1 MKSINFEFLRKH
13 RPELASLGSFAEQY
27 AYPDPA
33 SALVK
38 LRDFAEQM
46 VLDLYS
52 RFSIP
57 KPFSYTLYDLISH
70 PSFTSKVTPTVITKL
85 NMIRIPGNKAA
96 HGSAVTP
103 ITVLQVLPEAYDLAR
118 WLYITFYGG
127 KTSDCPAYTTPTGK
141 TRSDQETEQLKKERQ
156 EILEKLASQE
166 AKLQEVLAQLETER
180 NKLEE
185 ERKKKET
192 AEKTATELEKT
203 AAELEQLV
211 QAGVKAEHELLFD
224 EATTRKRLIDTA
236 LAEAGWNVGENKR
249 STEEVGQEIKVEYQP
264 TDSGIGYADYV
275 LWGDDGKPL
284 AVIEAKKMAQSVLA
298 GQTQA
303 KYYADGLGKMHG
315 QRPVIFCT
323 NGLETYIWN
332 DAQNEPPRPIYGF
345 YEKES
350 LKYLIFQRNER
361 KPLLGDDLQ
370 PRKEITD
377 RIYQIEAIRR
387 VKERFAK
394 NHRKALIVQAT
405 GTGKTRVAI
414 SLCDVLIRARWAKRI
429 LFLCDRRELRKQAH
443 NVFKEFLPGEPRT
456 YVTASTYKDKDQ
468 RIYLATYPAM
478 MKCYESFDIGFFD
491 LIIADESH
499 RSIYNRYKELFLYF
513 DCLQVGL
520 TATPRHLVSHNTYK
534 LFNCNGDDPTFF
546 FSYEEA
552 VEQKYLVP
560 FQVSSFTTEFQRT
573 GIKYSQMTDE
583 QKQQLEE
590 DTDNAEAIEYDAESV
605 DRHIFNKD
613 TNRHVLKNLMENG
626 IRESTN
632 SRPGKTII
640 FARNH
645 NHADLLNKLFA
656 EMYPDYGGNFCRLID
671 VQDPRA
677 EQLIDD
683 FKDKNNPLTIAI
695 SVDMLDTGIDVPE
708 VVNLVFA
715 KPVKSKV
722 KFWQMIGR
730 GTRLCE
736 NLFGEGNHK
745 THFMI
750 FDHWQNFEY
759 FEEQYAEAEIKQSK
773 SLLQLLFESRIRLIE
788 TALEKKDEAC
798 FNLITKLLAEDLAA
812 LPEKTISIKEK
823 WRELKSVRDLDTL
836 KAFSGVTKT
845 VLARDIAPLMQWRN
859 TRGHEE
865 AYYFDWLIAKTQNEL
880 LRKSAKFEDFKVDLL
895 SAIAQLPLNI
905 NQVRE
910 KLDIINRIKA
920 TQFWEDVTIKDLEN
934 IRIELRGIMKH
945 QNTAAYIRS
954 KPLVIDVAEDS
965 TKIEQRKILPKLE
978 GLELV
983 AYRERVKAT
992 LEALFQESATLQKI
1006 KAGNPVNE
1014 DDLQELC
1021 SLVLTQNTDVD
1032 CDSLV
1037 ELYPDAAGDL
1047 IYIFHRIIG
1056 WDAIAVRQR
1065 FERFVQEHNL
1075 NSKQMKFIEML
1086 INFIAKNGS
1095 IEIDKLSESPF
1106 TLIDSYGVNGVF
1118 SDGEINQLLSIINSF
1133 KPSILNNINNN

>member
-13 RPELASLGSFAEQY
+13 RPELASLGGFAEEY
-27 AYPDPA
+27 AYPDPS

-38 LRDFAEQM
+38 LRDFVEQI
-46 VLDLYS
+46 VLELYS
-52 RFSIP
+52 RFSLS
-57 KPFSYTLYDLISH
+57 KPFNASLYDLINDFSFRNKV
-70 PSFTSKVTPTVITKL
+70 PSTVVNKL
-85 NMIRIPGNKAA
+85 DMIRKPGNKAA
-96 HGSAVTP
+96 HGSSVKSLD
-103 ITVLQVLPEAYDLAR
+103 VLQVLPEAYDLAR

-127 KTSDCPAYTTPTGK
+127 KASECPAYVTPTGK
-141 TRSDQETEQLKKERQ
+141 TPSSQETEQLKKERQ

-166 AKLQEVLAQLETER
+166 AKLKEILDQLEKER
-180 NKLEE
+180 G
-185 ERKKKET
+185 
-192 AEKTATELEKT
+192 EKQILEKT

-211 QAGVKAEHELLFD
+211 EAGIKAEQELLFD

-236 LAEAGWNVGENKR
+236 LAEAGWNVGENKK
-249 STEEVGQEIKVEYQP
+249 STDEVGQEILVEHLP
-264 TDSGIGYADYV
+264 TSNGIGYADYV

-284 AVIEAKKMAQSVLA
+284 AVIEAKKTAKSAQD

-303 KYYADGLGKMHG
+303 QNYADGLEKMYG
-315 QRPVIFCT
+315 QRPVIFYT
-323 NGLETYIWN
+323 NGLEIYILN
-332 DAQNEPPRPIYGF
+332 DAQKEAPRPIYGF

-361 KPLLGDDLQ
+361 KSLRDDGLI

-377 RIYQIEAIRR
+377 RIYQIEAIQR
-387 VKERFAK
+387 VKERFAD

-414 SLCDVLIRARWAKRI
+414 SLCEILVRARWVKRI
-429 LFLCDRRELRKQAH
+429 LFLCDRRELRKQADG
-443 NVFKEFLPGEPRT
+443 VFKEFLPGEPRT
-456 YVTASTYKDKDQ
+456 YVTSSTYMDKDK

-520 TATPRHLVSHNTYK
+520 TATPRDLVSHNTYK
-534 LFNCNGDDPTFF
+534 LFNCNGEDPTFF
-546 FSYEEA
+546 FSYQEA

-560 FQVSSFTTEFQRT
+560 FQVRSFTTEFQRK
-573 GIKYSQMTDE
+573 GIKYSQMSKP
-583 QKQQLEE
+583 QQQQLEE
-590 DTDNAEAIEYDAESV
+590 DMDNAEVVEFDAEHV

-626 IRESTN
+626 IRESTD

-645 NHADLLNKLFA
+645 NHAILLQDLFN
-656 EMYPDYGGNFCRLID
+656 EMYPNYGGNFCRVID
-671 VQDPRA
+671 VQDDRA

-730 GTRLCE
+730 GTRLCP
-736 NLFGEGNHK
+736 NLFGPGKDK

-773 SLLQLLFESRIRLIE
+773 SLLQVLFESRIRLIE
-788 TALEKKDEAC
+788 TALEKKDETT
-798 FNLITKLLAEDLAA
+798 FNLIIELLSEDLAA
-812 LPEKTISIKEK
+812 LPEKTIAIKEK
-823 WRELKSVRDLDTL
+823 WRELKSVRELDTL

-865 AYYFDWLIAKTQNEL
+865 AYYFDLLIARLQNEL
-880 LRKSAKFEDFKVDLL
+880 LRKSAKFEDFKDELL
-895 SAIAQLPLNI
+895 FALSQLPTNI

-910 KLDIINRIKA
+910 KLNIINQIKVS
-920 TQFWEDVTIKDLEN
+920 QFWETITIKDLEN
-934 IRIELRGIMKH
+934 IRIELRGIMEH
-945 QNTAAYIRS
+945 RRTSAYS
-954 KPLVIDVAEDS
+954 SPKPLIIDVAEDRS
-965 TKIEQRKILPKLE
+965 KIEQRKVLPKLE

-983 AYRERVKAT
+983 AYRQRVKDT
-992 LEALFQESATLQKI
+992 LEVLIEESTTLQKI
-1006 KAGNPVNE
+1006 KSGIPVNE
-1014 DDLQELC
+1014 DDLQEIC
-1021 SLVLTQNTDVD
+1021 SLILTQNAELD

-1037 ELYPDAAGDL
+1037 ELYPEAAGDL

-1056 WDAIAVRQR
+1056 WESTAVRQR
-1065 FERFVQEHNL
+1065 FEQFVQEHNL
-1075 NSKQMKFIEML
+1075 SAKQIKFL
-1086 INFIAKNGS
+1086 DLVINFIAKHGS
-1095 IEIDKLSESPF
+1095 IEIERLYESPF
-1106 TLIDSYGVNGVF
+1106 TFIDSDGVNGVF
-1118 SDGEINQLLSIINSF
+1118 SDKEINQLLSIINSF
-1133 KPSILNNINNN
+1133 KPSSIN

>member
-27 AYPDPA
+27 AYPDPS

-52 RFSIP
+52 RFSLP
-57 KPFSYTLYDLISH
+57 KPFSYSLYDLISH
-70 PSFTSKVTPTVITKL
+70 PSFTSKVTPTVVTKL

-96 HGSAVTP
+96 HGSSVKSLD
-103 ITVLQVLPEAYDLAR
+103 VLQVLPEAYDLGR
-118 WLYITFYGG
+118 WLYVTFYGG
-127 KTSDCPAYTTPTGK
+127 KASDCPAYVTPTGK
-141 TRSDQETEQLKKERQ
+141 TPSNQETEQLKKERR

-166 AKLQEVLAQLETER
+166 AKLQEVLTQLETER
-180 NKLEE
+180 KKLEE
-185 ERKKKET
+185 ERKKKES
-192 AEKTATELEKT
+192 AEKT
-203 AAELEQLV
+203 AAELEKATAELEQLV
-211 QAGVKAEHELLFD
+211 EAGIKAEQELLFD
-224 EATTRKRLIDTA
+224 EATTRKRLIDVA
-236 LAEAGWNVGENKR
+236 LAEAGWNVGENKK
-249 STEEVGQEIKVEYQP
+249 STEQVGQEIKVEHQP
-264 TDSGIGYADYV
+264 TNNGIGYADYV
-275 LWGDDGKPL
+275 LWGDGEKPL
-284 AVIEAKKMAQSVLA
+284 AVIEAKKTGQSVQS

-303 KYYADGLGKMHG
+303 KYYADGLEKMHG
-315 QRPVIFCT
+315 QRPVIFYT
-323 NGLETYIWN
+323 NGLEIYIWN

-345 YEKES
+345 YGKDS
-350 LKYLIFQRNER
+350 LDYIIFQRTNRES
-361 KPLLGDDLQ
+361 LLSSGLN
-370 PRKEITD
+370 PRREITD
-377 RIYQIEAIRR
+377 RIYQIEAIQR
-387 VKERFAK
+387 VKERFAE

-405 GTGKTRVAI
+405 GTGKTRVAV
-414 SLCDVLIRARWAKRI
+414 SLCDVLISARWAKRI

-443 NVFKEFLPGEPRT
+443 NVFKEFLSSEPRT
-456 YVTASTYKDKDQ
+456 YVTASTYKDKDKS
-468 RIYLATYPAM
+468 IYLATYPAM

-499 RSIYNRYKELFLYF
+499 RSIYNRYRELFLYF

-520 TATPRHLVSHNTYK
+520 TATPRDLVSHNTYK

-546 FSYEEA
+546 FSYQEA

-560 FQVSSFTTEFQRT
+560 FQVQSFTTEFQRE
-573 GIKYSQMTDE
+573 GIKYSKLSKERQ
-583 QKQQLEE
+583 QQLEE
-590 DTDNAEAIEYDAESV
+590 SIDNAEAIEFEAEHV
-605 DRHIFNKD
+605 DRYIFNKD

-626 IRESTN
+626 IREATD
-632 SRPGKTII
+632 SRIGKTII

-645 NHADLLNKLFA
+645 NHAILLHELFN
-656 EMYPDYGGNFCRLID
+656 EMYPSYAGNFCRVID

-730 GTRLCE
+730 GTRLCKD
-736 NLFGEGNHK
+736 LFGKDKDK

-750 FDHWQNFEY
+750 FDHWGNFEY
-759 FEEQYAEAEIKQSK
+759 FEEQYAEAEIRQNE
-773 SLLQLLFESRIRLIE
+773 SLLQKLFKARIKLVE
-788 TALEKKDEAC
+788 TALERKDEAS
-798 FNLITKLLAEDLAA
+798 FKLIIELLAEDLAA
-812 LPEKTISIKEK
+812 LPEKTIAIKEK
-823 WRELKSVRDLDTL
+823 WCELKSVRDFDTL
-836 KAFSGVTKT
+836 KTFSGLTKT
-845 VLARDIAPLMQWRN
+845 TLEKEIAPLMQWRN

-865 AYYFDWLIAKTQNEL
+865 AYYFDWLIAKLQNEL
-880 LRKSAKFEDFKVDLL
+880 LRKSSKFEDFKVDLL
-895 SAIAQLPLNI
+895 SVIAQLPLNI

-920 TQFWEDVTIKDLEN
+920 TQFWDEVTLKDLEN
-934 IRIELRGIMKH
+934 IRVELRGIMKH

-965 TKIEQRKILPKLE
+965 AKIEQKKVLPKLE

-983 AYRERVKAT
+983 AYRERVKVT
-992 LEALFQESATLQKI
+992 LEALFQESTTLQKI
-1006 KAGNPVNE
+1006 KSGNPVNE

-1032 CDSLV
+1032 CDSLL
-1037 ELYPDAAGDL
+1037 ELYPEAAGDL

-1056 WDAIAVRQR
+1056 WDAVAVRQR
-1065 FERFVQEHNL
+1065 FEQFVQEHNL
-1075 NSKQMKFIEML
+1075 NSKQMKFIDL
-1086 INFIAKNGS
+1086 LVNFIAKHGS
-1095 IEIDKLSESPF
+1095 IEIDKLYESPF
-1106 TLIDSYGVNGVF
+1106 TFIDSSGVNGVF
-1118 SDGEINQLLSIINSF
+1118 SDGEINQLLGIINSF
-1133 KPSILNNINNN
+1133 KPSNINNN